1 MMNDALSIASG
12 SDKDVTSSVDS
23 STIKNRW
30 VRNVETGRWVYEPCN
45 EGKGAVDSSQ
55 KNRSKV
61 KNHPYKDGSDG
72 GAAVQK
78 EVTRKN

>member
-45 EGKGAVDSSQ
+45 EGKGALDSS
-55 KNRSKV
+55 
-61 KNHPYKDGSDG
+61 
-72 GAAVQK
+72 
-78 EVTRKN
+78 